1 VAVTA
6 NDRRAI
12 NPLAMGKF
20 LKISDVPGVVEI
32 NKRHN
37 YRCDITF
44 KTVST
49 ANEFLNHTCL
59 INQNL
64 KAFIP
69 HNRLFRLRV
78 LTNID
83 SEYRGNSGKYRSRTT
98 SPLRKTT
105 KQENYR

>member
-20 LKISDVPGVVEI
+20 LKTNDVPGVVEI

-37 YRCDITF
+37 YRYEITF
-44 KTVST
+44 KTVT
-49 ANEFLNHTCL
+49 TENEFLNHTCL

-69 HNRLFRLRV
+69 HNRLFRLGV

-83 SEYRGNSGKYRSRTT
+83 PEEEIMENRSRTT
-98 SPLRKTT
+98 SPLNKTT